1 MSFMSIL
8 HCPTNRN
15 SRTGKSRNNPT
26 GAWALCSSFPVL
38 CRLLA
43 LLMALVAAPTVVF
56 AQEGDHDQSKA
67 NDPTGAWLVKSSGG
81 DVGPEV
87 AVLVTYHKDG
97 TAAADVQGDVTGFPD
112 PIFSSPEHG
121 VWKKTGAKTFTATFV
136 SLLYNRDN
144 SLFGY
149 VKVRLNAVLS
159 QFGDQYDGAAID
171 TITDPNGNV
180 LFSGQAPMN
189 HGVRIV
195 VEPL

>member
-1 MSFMSIL
+1 MPCYSNLCYL
-8 HCPTNRN
+8 HRGNNLTV
-15 SRTGKSRNNPT
+15 KSTQTPQGMRSWDCGT
-26 GAWALCSSFPVL
+26 SLLIL

-121 VWKKTGAKTFTATFV
+121 VWKKTGAKTFT
-136 SLLYNRDN
+136 RH
-144 SLFGY
+144 LFRCY
-149 VKVRLNAVLS
+149 TI
-159 QFGDQYDGAAID
+159 AIIACLG
-171 TITDPNGNV
+171 TLKCG
-180 LFSGQAPMN
+180 
-189 HGVRIV
+189 
-195 VEPL
+195 